1 MLVVATAV
9 HEIIYLIS
17 PPANL
22 GSTGFLILKAG
33 TESLRIVL
41 SVIIGHKLMCGVVI
55 FWLMGV

>member
-9 HEIIYLIS
+9 HEIIYLIFS
-17 PPANL
+17 SNL